1 MSLIFY
7 LNFIVQAQFFLQ
19 IFQVFFIVSTLD
31 VTSYE
36 EDMGGGKLIA
46 TMKNMDG
53 DFMTFR
59 IFYSC
64 HFRD

>member
-1 MSLIFY
+1 M
-7 LNFIVQAQFFLQ
+7 
-19 IFQVFFIVSTLD
+19 VSTLD
-31 VTSYE
+31 VTSNE
-36 EDMGGGKLIA
+36 EDMGEKTDA
-46 TMKNMDG
+46 TMKNMDR

>member
-7 LNFIVQAQFFLQ
+7 LNFIVQAQFF
-19 IFQVFFIVSTLD
+19 FADFSGFFIVSTLD

-36 EDMGGGKLIA
+36 EDMGEKTDA
-46 TMKNMDG
+46 TMKNMDR

>member
-19 IFQVFFIVSTLD
+19 IFQGFFIVSTLD
-31 VTSYE
+31 VTSNE
-36 EDMGGGKLIA
+36 EDMGEKTDA
-46 TMKNMDG
+46 TMKNMDR

>member
-19 IFQVFFIVSTLD
+19 IFQGFFIVSTLD

-36 EDMGGGKLIA
+36 EDMGGKTDA

>member
-31 VTSYE
+31 VTSNE
-36 EDMGGGKLIA
+36 EDMGEKTDA
-46 TMKNMDG
+46 TMKNMDR

>member
-36 EDMGGGKLIA
+36 EDMGGKTDCHYEKHGWRLY
-46 TMKNMDG
+46 
-53 DFMTFR
+53 DF
-59 IFYSC
+59 
-64 HFRD
+64 